1 MTTFQSFTE
10 IEAWQKARE
19 LTRVVYR
26 VSNQGSFSKDFGLR
40 DQIRRAVVSVMS
52 NIAEGFERNGTAEF
66 VQFLAVAKGS
76 VGEVIAQLYVASDQG
91 YITREEF
98 DRLIALA
105 TETGR
110 RIGALMSYLRKTNMK
125 GSKFRSL

>member
-1 MTTFQSFTE
+1 MATFKSFTE

-19 LTRVVYR
+19 LTQEVYQA
-26 VSNQGSFSKDFGLR
+26 SNRDPFNRDFGLR
-40 DQIRRAVVSVMS
+40 DQIRRAAVSVPS

-76 VGEVIAQLYVASDQG
+76 VGEVITQLYVASDQG
-91 YITREEF
+91 YLPHNEL
-98 DRLIALA
+98 DRLVALA

-110 RIGALMSYLRKTNMK
+110 RIGALMKYLRASGVK
-125 GSKFRSL
+125 GAKFRSL

>member
-26 VSNQGSFSKDFGLR
+26 VSNQGSFSKDFGPR

-110 RIGALMSYLRKTNMK
+110 RIGALMSYLRKSNMK

>member
-52 NIAEGFERNGTAEF
+52 NIAEGFERNGTAKF

-110 RIGALMSYLRKTNMK
+110 RIGALMSYLRKSNMK

>member
-1 MTTFQSFTE
+1 MATFQSFTE

-19 LTRVVYR
+19 LAREIYQ
-26 VSNQGSFSKDFGLR
+26 VSNQGPFSRDFGLR
-40 DQIRRAVVSVMS
+40 DQIRRAVVSALS

-66 VQFLAVAKGS
+66 VRFLAIAKGS
-76 VGEVIAQLYVASDQG
+76 VGEVIAQLYVANDQG

-105 TETGR
+105 AETGLM
-110 RIGALMSYLRKTNMK
+110 IGALMKYLRKSSMK
-125 GSKFRSL
+125 GSKFRLL

>member
-1 MTTFQSFTE
+1 VATFQSFTE

-19 LTRVVYR
+19 LAREIYR
-26 VSNQGSFSKDFGLR
+26 ISSQGPFSRDFGLR
-40 DQIRRAVVSVMS
+40 DQIRRAVVSALS

-91 YITREEF
+91 YVTAEEF
-98 DRLIALA
+98 NRLIALA
-105 TETGR
+105 GETGR
-110 RIGALMSYLRKTNMK
+110 LIGALMSYLRKSSIK